1 MEVVWCEPDY
11 GPFLLLIYLLLA
23 LIIWELD
30 KIRKDIRKLAE
41 EKEEGKTYTHTI
53 WVKNTGTH
61 L

>member
-23 LIIWELD
+23 LIIWQLD

-41 EKEEGKTYTHTI
+41 KKEEGK
-53 WVKNTGTH
+53 
-61 L
+61 